1 VDVDCRRAAFRRAGT
16 ECLTDQVWRLLLQ
29 LSFNSVHHHFGAA
42 VAELNL
48 APTQA
53 MALHELEVEQSI
65 SMRELAERLR
75 SDPSSITGLVDRLEA
90 RGLVERRAHPRDRR
104 VKGLALTP
112 AGAQLRERLLARL
125 YAAPSG
131 VAQLSETDQ
140 RSLRALLVQ
149 LLEAE

>member
-1 VDVDCRRAAFRRAGT
+1 MDCRRATSRDGS
-16 ECLTDQVWRLLLQ
+16 EGLTDQVWSLMLQ
-29 LSFNSVHHHFGAA
+29 LSFNCVHHHFGAA
-42 VAELNL
+42 VADLNL

-65 SMRELAERLR
+65 SMRELAQRLQ

-104 VKGLALTP
+104 IKGLALTP
-112 AGAQLRERLLARL
+112 AGAHLRERLMARM

-131 VAQLSETDQ
+131 VARLSEPDQ
-140 RSLRALLVQ
+140 QRLRGLLVQ
-149 LLEAE
+149 ILEGE